1 MEEAKIGEYLSE
13 KVIEYYNQNDVIRLK
28 KAKECLIDL
37 INRAEK
43 NEMEWYKPYAFD
55 SNERT
60 ELNKIKEFK
69 RLLDLDLEN
78 KNDTALFI
86 LKHLYLNA
94 NTFDYKFEYNYNDN
108 YLRLFESFILDNY
121 SGILLIESIKN
132 DDDEDDGYGQKAYGF
147 IEYFDKKDI
156 LNDILIK
163 LNSENLILFKDYYNE
178 NFIVKDG
185 EKIIKRSK
193 SKHNKK
199 RSKSSSKKSVR
210 NKKMKRSKSKHN
222 KKRSKSSS
230 KKKV

>member
-1 MEEAKIGEYLSE
+1 MDEAKIGEYLSE
-13 KVIEYYNQNDVIRLK
+13 KVIEYYNQNDLYKIELI
-28 KAKECLIDL
+28 KAKKCLIHL
-37 INRAEK
+37 INSVEK
-43 NEMEWYKPYAFD
+43 NWYKPYVID
-55 SNERT
+55 SNERVA
-60 ELNKIKEFK
+60 LNEIKEFK
-69 RLLDLDLEN
+69 ELLDLDLEN

-94 NTFDYKFEYNYNDN
+94 NTFDYKFEYNCDGN

-121 SGILLIESIKN
+121 SDILLIESIKN

-147 IEYFDKKDI
+147 IEYFDKKEI
-156 LNDILIK
+156 LDDILIK
-163 LNSENLILFKDYYNE
+163 LNNKNLILFKDYYYE
-178 NFIVKDG
+178 NFIVKEDG